1 MKKNT
6 RYWLAQFIGWG
17 AYYLLM
23 AFALYTIKPSFFNWS
38 YVVESLVHYNLS
50 VALTHLG
57 RFIFIRFQWLNWSMG
72 KLVLP
77 VIGVSILTSVIMY
90 SGIFTY
96 DSLFSTTQLDENI
109 TYWSHLLII
118 GWYTILCLLW
128 NVIYFTYHFSQKSIK
143 QEVSN
148 LKLKANNKEIQLKNL
163 QSQLNPH
170 FLFNSLNGIRA
181 LVDLEPQM
189 AKKSITRLSSLLRIS
204 LQFGK
209 QNLVSIEDEIQLV
222 QHYLELEKMRFEHR
236 LNFSFHLEKELLTK
250 KIPPFTLQLLVE
262 NAIKHGISQRKK
274 GGEVLILVY
283 PEQEWTVIEVKN
295 SGTMQEKV
303 DLGVGLTNI
312 RKRLLLQYGRK
323 NASFTLNQIEG
334 EEVVLAKVKIKE

>member
-6 RYWLAQFIGWG
+6 RYWLAQLIGWG

-38 YVVESLVHYNLS
+38 YVVESLVHYILS
-50 VALTHLG
+50 VSLTHLG

-236 LNFSFHLEKELLTK
+236 LNFSFHLEKELLTM

-334 EEVVLAKVKIKE
+334 EEIVLAKVKIKE